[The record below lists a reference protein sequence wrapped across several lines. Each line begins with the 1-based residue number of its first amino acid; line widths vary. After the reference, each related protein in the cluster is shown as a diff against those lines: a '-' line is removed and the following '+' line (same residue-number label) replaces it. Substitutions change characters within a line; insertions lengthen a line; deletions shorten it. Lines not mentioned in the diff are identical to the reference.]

1 MRERSSRYWLTFLT
15 CKIIVVL
22 VGVGGSRRDEE
33 FRVTFTT
40 EMSERLERHAHHKD
54 LFVSSLIRE
63 IVECWVI
70 DADKISK
77 GHAIASREE
86 AIILL
91 RDEIVG
97 LNASI
102 SAMEE
107 RKRNLADKLR
117 RNMSE
122 S

>member
-1 MRERSSRYWLTFLT
+1 M
-15 CKIIVVL
+15 
-22 VGVGGSRRDEE
+22 GVGGSRRDEE

-54 LFVSSLIRE
+54 LFASSLIRE

-70 DADKISK
+70 DADKIK
-77 GHAIASREE
+77 RGHEIASKEE
-86 AIILL
+86 AIEAL
-91 RDEIVG
+91 RDEIMA

-107 RKRNLADKLR
+107 KKRDLASRLR
-117 RNMSE
+117 RKAQS
-122 S
+122 